1 MSDISGTLRPVG
13 PGRDEQF
20 DADEEADDPKVD
32 ALVDDIERTRSEMT
46 ETVDEIE
53 YRLAPANIVNS
64 AKETVREATVGR
76 VEDMANMAADMASDA
91 GYQAREAGSGIV
103 DTIRRNP
110 IPAALAGIG
119 IGWLWMNR
127 SSENTQWRRSY
138 GGRERRW
145 SNEPYDY
152 RSRSATPP
160 LGDVGRKVGDRAS
173 SAVDAAAD
181 ARDDLARKASRAVG
195 SAGDTAG
202 DVVDEARRV
211 AGQVPEG
218 LQDVT
223 RDVGQT
229 TQRVF
234 EENPLAVGAAAVA
247 VGAAIGMALPATRTE
262 RRVLGPT
269 TERFVDQAQEA
280 ISKPLE
286 QAEREVRKAESKAQT
301 AER

>member
-1 MSDISGTLRPVG
+1 MSDTSQVTWRG
-13 PGRDEQF
+13 DE
-20 DADEEADDPKVD
+20 DDPAVET
-32 ALVDDIERTRSEMT
+32 LVDDIERTRSEMT

-53 YRLAPANIVNS
+53 SRLDPANIVNA

-76 VEDMANMAADMASDA
+76 VEDMANTAADMATDA
-91 GYQAREAGSGIV
+91 GYQAREAGTGIV
-103 DTIRRNP
+103 ETIKRNP

-127 SSENTQWRRSY
+127 SSGTEEWRRSY
-138 GGRERRW
+138 ADRDRRW
-145 SNEPYDY
+145 SNDRYGY
-152 RSRSATPP
+152 RDRPTAQP
-160 LGDVGRKVGDRAS
+160 LSDMGRAVGSRAS
-173 SAVDAAAD
+173 SAVDAASD
-181 ARDDLARKASRAVG
+181 ARDDLARKASNAVG
-195 SAGDTAG
+195 TAG
-202 DVVDEARRV
+202 DAAGDVIGEARRV

-223 RDVGQT
+223 RDVGNT

-280 ISKPLE
+280 ISRPLE
-286 QAEREVRKAESKAQT
+286 QAEREIRKVEAT
-301 AER
+301 AR

>member
-1 MSDISGTLRPVG
+1 MSDTSQVTWRG
-13 PGRDEQF
+13 DE
-20 DADEEADDPKVD
+20 DDPEVET
-32 ALVDDIERTRSEMT
+32 LVDDIERTRSEMT
-46 ETVDEIE
+46 ETVDAIE
-53 YRLAPANIVNS
+53 SRLDPANIVNA

-76 VEDMANMAADMASDA
+76 VEDMANTAADMATDA
-91 GYQAREAGSGIV
+91 GYQAREAGTGIV
-103 DTIRRNP
+103 ETIRRNQ

-127 SSENTQWRRSY
+127 SSGAEEWRRSY
-138 GGRERRW
+138 ADRDRRW
-145 SNEPYDY
+145 SSDRYGY
-152 RSRSATPP
+152 RERPTTQP
-160 LGDVGRKVGDRAS
+160 LGDMGRAVGSRAS
-173 SAVDAAAD
+173 TAVDAATD
-181 ARDDLARKASRAVG
+181 ARDDLARKASNAVG
-195 SAGDTAG
+195 TAG
-202 DVVDEARRV
+202 DAAGEVIGEARRV

-223 RDVGQT
+223 RDVGNT

-280 ISKPLE
+280 ISRPLE
-286 QAEREVRKAESKAQT
+286 QAEREIRKVEAT
-301 AER
+301 AR